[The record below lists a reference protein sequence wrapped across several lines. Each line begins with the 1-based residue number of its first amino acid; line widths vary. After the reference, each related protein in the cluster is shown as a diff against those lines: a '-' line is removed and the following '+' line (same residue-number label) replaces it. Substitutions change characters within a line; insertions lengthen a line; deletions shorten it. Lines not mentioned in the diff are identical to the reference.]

1 MARDRAERIA
11 LIEAAFR
18 IANDRMAAWEEP
30 SPGAAELYFCECAK
44 LDCREKV
51 SLTRAQYEAVRAR
64 PEHFVVVPG
73 HDVPDVEDV
82 VEGGDGHAVVEKPAA
97 VMDLVRGTDP
107 RTETPGPGREEADAL
122 AADIAPELPEPPRP
136 RA

>member
-18 IANDRMAAWEEP
+18 IANERMAAWEET
-30 SPGAAELYFCECAK
+30 SPDGAELYFCECGK

-51 SLTRAQYEAVRAR
+51 SLTRAEYEAVRAR
-64 PEHFVVVPG
+64 PEHFLVVPG
-73 HDVPDVEDV
+73 HDMPDVEDV
-82 VEGGDGHAVVEKPAA
+82 VDGGDSHAVVEKPPS
-97 VMDLVRGTDP
+97 VMDLVRATDP
-107 RTETPGPGREEADAL
+107 RSETPGPGRDEADAL
-122 AADIAPELPEPPRP
+122 ASEIAPEPPEP

>member
-18 IANDRMAAWEEP
+18 IANERMASWEER
-30 SPGAAELYFCECAK
+30 SPGGVELYFCECAK

-64 PEHFVVVPG
+64 PEHFVIVPG
-73 HDVPDVEDV
+73 HDVPDAEDV
-82 VEGGDGHAVVEKPAA
+82 VEDGDGHAVVEKPDS
-97 VMDLVRGTDP
+97 VMDLVRATDP
-107 RTETPGPGREEADAL
+107 RTDTPGPGREEADAI
-122 AADIAPELPEPPRP
+122 ADEIAPELPEPPQP